1 MIDYF
6 INSLDRSLDN
16 IVVVD
21 CTCAIPWQIVAAPD
35 GADDGHAVVD
45 TDCSVYPWMDQQVD
59 IVTPSA
65 DSSIVDRSNSWMWC
79 AFVSANCRRYSTR
92 CCRAMN

>member
-45 TDCSVYPWMDQQVD
+45 TDCSVYP
-59 IVTPSA
+59 
-65 DSSIVDRSNSWMWC
+65 
-79 AFVSANCRRYSTR
+79 
-92 CCRAMN
+92 